1 MTLNTSNLIKT
12 LRNQGFE
19 IKATNEYLDIS
30 PANRVSGDV
39 LVELKT
45 NKKLIIQELQAEKRR
60 LNVFDKLNQ
69 DPNLKRALLVDS
81 ESDAINVIIAIAI
94 RDVGSCEMIIPKSR
108 VDSWKFIDFCSLN
121 FSDVLH

>member
-108 VDSWKFIDFCSLN
+108 FDSWKFIDFCSLN

>member
-39 LVELKT
+39 LLELKT
-45 NKKLIIQELQAEKRR
+45 NKKLIIKELQAEKRR
-60 LNVFDKLNQ
+60 FDVLEKLNRDQ
-69 DPNLKRALLVDS
+69 NLKRALVVDS
-81 ESDAINVIIAIAI
+81 DSDETNVIIAIAI
-94 RDVGSCEMIIPKSR
+94 RDIGSCEMIIPKTR
-108 VDSWKFIDFCSLN
+108 FDSWKFLKFCDLN
-121 FSDVLH
+121 FLDTLH